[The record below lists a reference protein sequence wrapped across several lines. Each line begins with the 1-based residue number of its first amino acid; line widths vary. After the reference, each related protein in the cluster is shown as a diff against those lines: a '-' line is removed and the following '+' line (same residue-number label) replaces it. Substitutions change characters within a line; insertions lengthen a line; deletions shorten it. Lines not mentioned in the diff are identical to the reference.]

1 MDNAD
6 KGLEE
11 EERAGEKVE
20 EGEEEVKL
28 VIDWEELNE
37 DEGEKGVDDG

>member
-20 EGEEEVKL
+20 EGEGEVEL
-28 VIDWEELNE
+28 VIDWEELNK
-37 DEGEKGVDDG
+37 DEEEKGVNDG